1 MSLSH
6 SFADDLCAIQYP
18 GLRGIRHIRGGGSSK
33 GSSAVRNSSVNRV
46 FIVGGLNECKWVVV
60 TRIWDHDVVL
70 ACGDDASQLRLLKLE
85 SSQKQ
90 RTGPLQILPH

>member
-6 SFADDLCAIQYP
+6 SFADDLFAIQYP
-18 GLRGIRHIRGGGSSK
+18 GLRGIRHIRGGSSR
-33 GSSAVRNSSVNRV
+33 GSSAVRNYSVNRV
-46 FIVGGLNECKWVVV
+46 FIVGGLNERKWVVV

-85 SSQKQ
+85 SSQRQ